1 MARTVTHTTRWL
13 TLIRQTRT
21 LARVTLIVTRIAS
34 VAGRRKNERLAWLT
48 LARRTRMARTGTRVT
63 RWLAHI
69 KQTHM
74 PRTLA
79 RVTRMALTVTLVT
92 RWLAH
97 IRPTRMAHPSE

>member
-1 MARTVTHTTRWL
+1 
-13 TLIRQTRT
+13 
-21 LARVTLIVTRIAS
+21 
-34 VAGRRKNERLAWLT
+34 
-48 LARRTRMARTGTRVT
+48 MARTGTRVT

-69 KQTHM
+69 KQTRM

-79 RVTRMALTVTLVT
+79 RVTRMALTVTRVT